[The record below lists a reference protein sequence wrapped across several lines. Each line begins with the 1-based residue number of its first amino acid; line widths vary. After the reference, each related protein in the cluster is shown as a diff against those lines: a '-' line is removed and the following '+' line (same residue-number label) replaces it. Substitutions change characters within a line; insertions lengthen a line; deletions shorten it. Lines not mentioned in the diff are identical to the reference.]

1 MKIDVNELFD
11 GIKKSNVT
19 ALSRAITIVESKA
32 KKHQIFA
39 SQLVNLAKS
48 EKKQSIRIGISGM
61 PGSGK
66 STFIDSFG
74 MMLTNLNY
82 KVAVIA
88 VDPSSTVSK
97 GSILGDKTRMEE
109 LSQSENSFIRPS
121 PSGGYLGGTA
131 GKTRDLI
138 SLFEAA
144 NYDIII
150 VETVGIGQSET
161 EVKTMVD
168 FFLLLIL
175 PAGGDELQGIKKGAV
190 ELADMIIINKAD
202 GDKLKLAKRT
212 KLDYHQ
218 AVRILG
224 QSNKFD
230 KKVVLCSA
238 LEKTGLDKIW
248 KQIIE
253 YTQAENYSSL
263 LEENRKKQ
271 DEYWVDKTFRNT
283 IIDYITSNPNIKSKI
298 VDLKS
303 KILQNEISTELA
315 LIELL
320 DSINIE

>member
-11 GIKKSNVT
+11 QLKNSNLA

-32 KKHQIFA
+32 KKHQIIA
-39 SQLVNLAKS
+39 SQLVNLAKK
-48 EKKQSIRIGISGM
+48 ENKQSIRIGISGM
-61 PGSGK
+61 PGAGK

-74 MMLTNLNY
+74 TMLIEQNH

-109 LSQSENSFIRPS
+109 LSQSPNSFIRPS

-150 VETVGIGQSET
+150 IETVGIGQSET

-224 QSNKFD
+224 QSTKFEN
-230 KKVVLCSA
+230 KVVLCSA
-238 LEKTGLDKIW
+238 LEKTGLDTIW
-248 KQIIE
+248 NEIINI
-253 YTQAENYSSL
+253 TQRENYVSS

-271 DEYWVDKTFRNT
+271 EEYWVDKTFRNT
-283 IIDYITSNPNIKSKI
+283 IIDYISSNPKIKAKI

-303 KILQNEISTELA
+303 KILNNEISTELA
-315 LIELL
+315 LSDLL

>member
-11 GIKKSNVT
+11 QLKNSNLA

-32 KKHQIFA
+32 KKHQIIA
-39 SQLVNLAKS
+39 SQLVNLAKK
-48 EKKQSIRIGISGM
+48 ENKQSIRIGISGM
-61 PGSGK
+61 PGAGK

-74 MMLTNLNY
+74 TMLIEQNH

-109 LSQSENSFIRPS
+109 LSQSPSSFIRPS

-150 VETVGIGQSET
+150 IETVGIGQSES

-224 QSNKFD
+224 QSTKFENK
-230 KKVVLCSA
+230 VMLCSA
-238 LEKTGLDKIW
+238 VEKTGLDKIW
-248 KQIIE
+248 NEINNHTKQK
-253 YTQAENYSSL
+253 NYYN
-263 LEENRKKQ
+263 ETKIARKEQEK
-271 DEYWVDKTFRNT
+271 YWINKTIQST
-283 IIDYITSNPNIKSKI
+283 IIDYITSNPIIKTKI
-298 VDLKS
+298 DEIKAQ
-303 KILQNEISTELA
+303 ILNKEISTELA
-315 LIELL
+315 LSELL
-320 DSINIE
+320 NSINIK